1 MDSYSMRQLPYQGLA
16 PIYDYVMRHVD
27 YEEWAAFIRD
37 VFARYAPETKH
48 LIDLACG
55 TGNVSSELS
64 FLGFSITGA
73 DLSESMVR
81 IAQEK
86 AALRGDDSTFV
97 QRDLRALSGL
107 GPFEGAVCMYDSFNY
122 LLEPEDIDETLSQVI
137 GVLQP
142 GGLFVFDVCT
152 ERNSLTY
159 FGDMHDRESG
169 PGFTYERHSYYD
181 TDVRLQHNDFE
192 IRFEGDETLYEESHV
207 QRIYQ
212 LTDIEQR
219 IKASPFELVDLLA
232 EFTFEPGSEKAN
244 RVHYILR
251 APGATT

>member
-27 YEEWAAFIRD
+27 YDEWAAFIRD

-64 FLGFSITGA
+64 LLGFSITGA

-97 QRDLRALSGL
+97 QRDLRGLSGL

-137 GVLQP
+137 GILQP

>member
-27 YEEWAAFIRD
+27 YDEWAAFIRD

-64 FLGFSITGA
+64 LLGFSITGA

-107 GPFEGAVCMYDSFNY
+107 GPFEGSVCMYDSFNY

-137 GVLQP
+137 GILQP

-181 TDVRLQHNDFE
+181 TDVRLQHNDFK

>member
-27 YEEWAAFIRD
+27 YDEWAAFIRD

-64 FLGFSITGA
+64 LLGFSITGA

-107 GPFEGAVCMYDSFNY
+107 GLFEGAVCMYDSFNY
-122 LLEPEDIDETLSQVI
+122 LLELEDIDETLSQVVGI
-137 GVLQP
+137 LQP

-207 QRIYQ
+207 QRIYR

-232 EFTFEPGSEKAN
+232 EFTFNPGSEKAD

-251 APGATT
+251 APSATT

>member
-27 YEEWAAFIRD
+27 YDEWAAFIRD

-64 FLGFSITGA
+64 LLGFSITGA

-86 AALRGDDSTFV
+86 AALRGDDSTFM
-97 QRDLRALSGL
+97 QRDLRGLSGL

-122 LLEPEDIDETLSQVI
+122 LLEPEDIDETLSQVVGI
-137 GVLQP
+137 LQP

-232 EFTFEPGSEKAN
+232 EFTFNPGSEKAD

>member
-64 FLGFSITGA
+64 LLGFSITGA

>member
-16 PIYDYVMRHVD
+16 PIYDYVMRHVEYD
-27 YEEWAAFIRD
+27 EWAAFIRD
-37 VFARYAPETKH
+37 VFTRYAPETKH

-64 FLGFSITGA
+64 LLGFSITGA

-137 GVLQP
+137 GILQP

-152 ERNSLTY
+152 ERNSLTS
-159 FGDMHDRESG
+159 FSDMHDRESG

-192 IRFEGDETLYEESHV
+192 IHFEGDETLYEESHV

-219 IKASPFELVDLLA
+219 IKTSPFELVDLLA